1 MNAFPA
7 VCLGAALVTP
17 LVAVPTFHA
26 EAGASAF
33 FLRQHGPLEPGPA
46 PLSVDNPTKVAP
58 FLAGTFA
65 FSERFGL
72 RLSYHHLN
80 DVETTAMFGSPPGL
94 PPSPL
99 PIVVWGHYRD
109 DLHLFSVMPEFKWRW
124 NGALSVGL
132 APQLNWLESKGV
144 ISYSTDSALI
154 LLMGPRARDDDG
166 FTLGGAARL
175 HWTLGTRA
183 SLSLTYQYSDLAPS
197 FHRRAHVLS
206 AGIEWKF

>member
-1 MNAFPA
+1 MNASLA
-7 VCLGAALVTP
+7 VCFCAALVNP
-17 LVAVPTFHA
+17 LFAAPAFHA

-46 PLSVDNPTKVAP
+46 PLSVDCPTKVGP
-58 FLAGTFA
+58 FLAGTVA
-65 FSERFGL
+65 FSDRFGL
-72 RLSYHHLN
+72 RLSYHRLD
-80 DVETTAMFGSPPGL
+80 DVGTTAKFGGPPGL

-99 PIVVWGHYRD
+99 PVVVWGHYRD
-109 DLHLFSVMPEFKWRW
+109 DVHLFSLRPEFKWRL
-124 NGALSVGL
+124 GRALSAGL
-132 APQLNWLESKGV
+132 GPQLNWVESEGV

-154 LLMGPRARDDDG
+154 LLMAPRERDDDG

-175 HWTLGTRA
+175 DWTPGTRS
-183 SLSLTYQYSDLAPS
+183 SLSLTYQYIELGPS